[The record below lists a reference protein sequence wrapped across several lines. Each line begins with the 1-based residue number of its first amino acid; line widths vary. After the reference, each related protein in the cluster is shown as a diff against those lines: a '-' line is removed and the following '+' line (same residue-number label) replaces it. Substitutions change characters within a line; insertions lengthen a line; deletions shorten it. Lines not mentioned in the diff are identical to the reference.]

1 MIGIAYF
8 NIHAKKDYLFRAK
21 LTGFEGL
28 HYQEIIPFSQTY
40 GLTPGGAVLDI
51 HPEYF
56 LILPNMFH
64 EQINSKFDEWVYTL
78 KNSIVKPDFSAAGL
92 QEAVVKLDMLKMSV
106 KERRTYEK
114 YLRNKTDDDTVIE
127 TYRMEGREEGI
138 LKGREE
144 GILKGREE
152 GKKEGILEG
161 REEGKKEGIIV
172 GREEGEK
179 EGILKG
185 REEGKK
191 EGLLEGREEERK
203 NMLEL
208 LEKGYTLDQIKNIL
222 TVGNAFIRS

>member
-1 MIGIAYF
+1 
-8 NIHAKKDYLFRAK
+8 
-21 LTGFEGL
+21 
-28 HYQEIIPFSQTY
+28 
-40 GLTPGGAVLDI
+40 
-51 HPEYF
+51 
-56 LILPNMFH
+56 MFH

-144 GILKGREE
+144 G
-152 GKKEGILEG
+152 KKEGLLEG
-161 REEGKKEGIIV
+161 REEGEKK
-172 GREEGEK
+172 
-179 EGILKG
+179 GILKG

-191 EGLLEGREEERK
+191 EERK
-203 NMLEL
+203 IIFEL

-222 TVGNAFIRS
+222 SKGEIE